1 MLGDVEG
8 FVEVVREVG
17 VKGSVEDMKT
27 LVRMREEGLAMGIFG
42 AWQEWLVG
50 CGLTGAD
57 HSTEQAVTCRFEL
70 VQEILDEFHGL
81 LDRLADDDNSEATA
95 CVGFGRR
102 LGERLKCRS
111 AMLRAVRRKDA
122 FPEDGGYCDGFEWDG
137 DLFFFYC

>member
-8 FVEVVREVG
+8 FVEVVREVR
-17 VKGSVEDMKT
+17 VEGSVEDMKT
-27 LVRMREEGLAMGIFG
+27 LVRMGEEGLAMGIFG

-95 CVGFGRR
+95 CVGFGRP
-102 LGERLKCRS
+102 LGERLKCHS

-122 FPEDGGYCDGFEWDG
+122 FPEDRGIVMGLSATGTY
-137 DLFFFYC
+137 FFDC